1 MTQANNISSIECG
14 LGPGG
19 TPARAS
25 LFASGIASEG
35 RLKTQRTKPSILI
48 VDDEEAVGLGMSEI
62 LKDEGFEAAY
72 ALNGTDAVEAMRTK
86 PYSLIFM
93 DMIMPGMNG
102 LEAYREI
109 KKVRPQTRVIL
120 FTGFFRDAEEV
131 IMQGIK
137 EGMIDEFIRKPYFAD
152 EIIRSAKKYA

>member
-72 ALNGTDAVEAMRTK
+72 ALNGKDAVEAMRTK